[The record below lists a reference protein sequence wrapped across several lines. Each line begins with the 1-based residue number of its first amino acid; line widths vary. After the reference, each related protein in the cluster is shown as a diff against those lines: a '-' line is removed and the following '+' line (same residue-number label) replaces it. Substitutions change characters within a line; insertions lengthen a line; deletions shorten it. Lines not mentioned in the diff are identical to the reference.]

1 MNLKGVNGTDNPP
14 NSNRSQEFITQ
25 PLAEAEITKSSPMA
39 KSRSIKWEM
48 GGGGFIEDTH
58 ERESSA
64 AATATSAHWSFI
76 CLGREALTKEAK

>member
-48 GGGGFIEDTH
+48 GGGFIEDTH

>member
-48 GGGGFIEDTH
+48 GGGVYRGY
-58 ERESSA
+58 S
-64 AATATSAHWSFI
+64 
-76 CLGREALTKEAK
+76 